1 MQSIRALIFVAIF
14 ASGCSAWKNINAPTD
29 DPKEMFI
36 LAETQRYAR
45 ILNKK
50 ITAEVTDEVFMV
62 TSSDGKEKV
71 PAAGW
76 YNGGHIKYWRK
87 VVHEYDDRVL
97 SGLAAHEVCHS
108 QSYAHGA
115 LFQACITLLNG
126 YTDPA

>member
-1 MQSIRALIFVAIF
+1 MRTIVVALVTILAV
-14 ASGCSAWKNINAPTD
+14 GCTLFKNINAPTD
-29 DPKEMFI
+29 DPKEVFI
-36 LAETQRYAR
+36 LSETQRYAT

-50 ITAEVTDEVFMV
+50 ITAEVTDEVYMV
-62 TSSDGKEKV
+62 TSSDGTEKV

-87 VVHEYDDRVL
+87 VVLEYDDRVL

-126 YTDPA
+126 YTQ